1 MGDLWAHHVGEL
13 GNFICFWGAYN
24 ITIRNLKN
32 NKMKKKCPVRI
43 QKRTNENLACAIERV
58 ALLAGFLNEA
68 PAEFIGADVKL
79 HNNRILP
86 FLIYNTKG
94 KLNIFEEYLWCF
106 GKMPKV

>member
-1 MGDLWAHHVGEL
+1 MLSSSERPIGNVPADLWFV
-13 GNFICFWGAYN
+13 
-24 ITIRNLKN
+24 
-32 NKMKKKCPVRI
+32 
-43 QKRTNENLACAIERV
+43 QKRIKENLACAIERV